1 MFERFTT
8 PARQAVHLS
17 MAEARAA
24 GTARIGCEHLLLG
37 LAHGRSGAAAEALS
51 AAGLSASRLRELARR
66 SAAGEPGAEPFD
78 ADALAVLGIDL
89 DQVKR
94 AAEAAFGPGALDREP
109 GRPGRLA
116 QRAGMTTHAKAALQ
130 IALRT
135 ARQSG
140 DGAIAPGHLL
150 LGVIDQDDNSALQL
164 IAEAGADPVALRAET
179 LRRMAAAA

>member
-8 PARQAVHLS
+8 QARQAIHLS

-24 GTARIGCEHLLLG
+24 GTNRIGCQHLLIG
-37 LAHGRSGAAAEALS
+37 LAHARSGAAAEALS
-51 AAGLSASRLRELARR
+51 DAGLSAARLRELARR
-66 SAAGEPGAEPFD
+66 SAAGEPGVAPLD

-94 AAEAAFGPGALDREP
+94 AAEAAFGPGALDRQP
-109 GRPGRLA
+109 ARAGRLA
-116 QRAGMTTHAKAALQ
+116 QRAGMTPHAKAALLT
-130 IALRT
+130 ALRT

-140 DGAIAPGHLL
+140 DSSIAPGHLL
-150 LGVIDQDDNSALQL
+150 LGMIDQRENSALSL
-164 IAEAGADPVALRAET
+164 IAEAGADPAALRAET